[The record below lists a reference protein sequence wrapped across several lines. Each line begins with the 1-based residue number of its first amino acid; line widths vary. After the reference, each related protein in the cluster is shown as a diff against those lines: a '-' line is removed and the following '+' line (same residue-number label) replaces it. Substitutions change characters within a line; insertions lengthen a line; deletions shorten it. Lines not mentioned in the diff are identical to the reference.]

1 MNLIHNHICSSSKWA
16 AYVERELLPEVL
28 DGTDL
33 GTDVLELGPGPG
45 VTTRLLAERV
55 PRLTALEIDGKYA
68 ERLRAELGETVQVV
82 HGDGTSMPLPDAS
95 FDGAV
100 CLTMLHHVPSPQ
112 LQDRLFGEA
121 CRVLRPGGVFAGTDS
136 RPNTR
141 FRLIHL
147 FDTMVPVPPDTL
159 EGRLASAGFRD
170 MRVTATARRV
180 FFRARKP
187 L

>member
-1 MNLIHNHICSSSKWA
+1 MNLIHNRICSSSTWA
-16 AYVERELLPEVL
+16 AYVERDLLPRLL
-28 DGTDL
+28 DGTEL
-33 GTDVLELGPGPG
+33 GADVLELGPGPG

-55 PRLTALEIDGKYA
+55 PRLTALEIDVKYA
-68 ERLRAELGETVQVV
+68 ERLRAELGSTVRVV
-82 HGDGTSMPLPDAS
+82 HGDGASMPFPDAS

-112 LQDRLFGEA
+112 LQDRLFGEV
-121 CRVLRPGGVFAGTDS
+121 CRVLRPGGLFAGTDS
-136 RPNTR
+136 RPSAR

-170 MRVTATARRV
+170 IGVTVTARRI

-187 L
+187 R